1 MIISTNQTR
10 RKEQKCL
17 CISPESRFLFEILI
31 CFVNAL
37 DGSCKKINIKRQNP
51 IPLIHP
57 CVFYSTDLHLRI
69 MNFNFALQIKRTRR
83 VSENT
88 AQLLFVSS
96 TIIWCHHIE
105 LFCCLVSE
113 KERKKIHFAN
123 LYLAYYLV
131 WILYLNYKNNFP
143 SKGTCAHTQIHTDAH
158 SHTHTQWKKNKNEAD
173 AIAAFLSKIEKCV
186 HTKRRLSF
194 ILTSHDEK
202 PYPSMSLCW
211 ENKQTNKPTNSK
223 TEEAAVWKSWN
234 NCWPNSSTFFRG
246 SQG

>member
-69 MNFNFALQIKRTRR
+69 INFNFALQIKRTRR

-113 KERKKIHFAN
+113 REKKYILLIYTWLIIWSEFYIWTTKTIFFQKEH
-123 LYLAYYLV
+123 V
-131 WILYLNYKNNFP
+131 
-143 SKGTCAHTQIHTDAH
+143 HTHRYTQTRT
-158 SHTHTQWKKNKNEAD
+158 HTHTHTHNGKKIKMK
-173 AIAAFLSKIEKCV
+173 LMLLQ
-186 HTKRRLSF
+186 H
-194 ILTSHDEK
+194 
-202 PYPSMSLCW
+202 SL
-211 ENKQTNKPTNSK
+211 
-223 TEEAAVWKSWN
+223 A
-234 NCWPNSSTFFRG
+234 R
-246 SQG
+246 